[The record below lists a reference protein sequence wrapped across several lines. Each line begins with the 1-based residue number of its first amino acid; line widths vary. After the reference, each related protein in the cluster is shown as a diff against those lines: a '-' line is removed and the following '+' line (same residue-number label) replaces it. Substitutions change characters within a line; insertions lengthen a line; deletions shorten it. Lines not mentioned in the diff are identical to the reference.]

1 MYSFKRF
8 LRKIN
13 NISTTIYSDDD
24 ILDNY
29 TISAEENEHLLKEK
43 SESLSGFYSLEKI
56 PKRDSFIEEKVSEEV
71 DAMIEDIFASLD
83 ESA

>member
-13 NISTTIYSDDD
+13 NISTTIYLDDD

-29 TISAEENEHLLKEK
+29 TISAEENERLLKEK

-56 PKRDSFIEEKVSEEV
+56 LKKG
-71 DAMIEDIFASLD
+71 LLY
-83 ESA
+83 